1 MKRII
6 SISPGSSQRDYRMTT
21 TLLGTHIE
29 IQRFGSDGDNQRAVN
44 LVQTYAS
51 QGDVLSLE
59 GVVPAFRTSS
69 DILVQREIAHLA
81 THAGTTPLVTG
92 RHFKTLLERWCLK
105 RMAEILPGS
114 LQGRRVLMVQG
125 LASYPLAQVLVQYQ
139 PHVQFADPL
148 LQTGL
153 PFAPCLRSLKQLQW
167 YAGVSPFLTAVWSQ
181 QQRNQPTR
189 LLARMHRLFAQ
200 AGVLVATF
208 ETLHQFL
215 PADLRGRLLITDD
228 PTPQEIEHLREQ
240 GLTTLVTMTPP
251 LSQEHP
257 FVATSV
263 LEAIARVVL
272 AAQGKQPDEAHLLDF
287 ISQAGWEPAVQQL
300 DERRKKPSFA
310 FVVHPLQVEHIFLHP
325 RFRFARYLPKR
336 LVEWGAAFLPPLYLS
351 RIRGI
356 RSQSTGEEIEGM
368 LLSLTA
374 TPREMLRRPPAFTYR
389 RLLHA
394 ASIAERR
401 GAKLMGLGAFT
412 SIVGDAGV
420 TVAQQCSIGITTG
433 NALTVATTLE
443 AAKVAVQLMG
453 GRVDEGCAVIIGAT
467 GSIGAACARLLAMAI
482 GDVVLVA
489 PRPERLLAL
498 KKQIEAETAGAR
510 VLATTSA
517 DAYIRRADLIIT
529 TTSSLHGG
537 VLDIEQLK
545 PGAVICDVARPPNV
559 LQAEADRRPDVL
571 VIESG
576 EVRLPGEPDFGFDI
590 DLPPGTAYACLSETA
605 LLAME
610 GWFADYT
617 VGRNIQVERVKEMY
631 RLMKKHGL
639 ELAGLRSFGKH
650 INAEDIAQKRR
661 LAILRGQGQGNGE

>member
-1 MKRII
+1 LKRII
-6 SISPGSSQRDYRMTT
+6 SISPGSSQRDYRLTT
-21 TLLGTHIE
+21 TLLGTNIE
-29 IQRFGSDGDNQRAVN
+29 IERFGSDGDTERAVR

-51 QGDVLSLE
+51 QGDMLSLE

-69 DILVQREIAHLA
+69 DILVQREVAHLA
-81 THAGTTPLVTG
+81 AHAGATPLVTG
-92 RHFKTLLERWCLK
+92 HRFKTLLERWCLK
-105 RMAEILPGS
+105 RMVEMVPGS

-125 LASYPLAQVLVQYQ
+125 LASYPLAQALVQYE
-139 PHVQFADPL
+139 PRVRFADPL
-148 LQTGL
+148 LQTGML
-153 PFAPCLRSLKQLQW
+153 FAPCLRSIKQLQW
-167 YAGVSPFLTAVWSQ
+167 YAGISPFLAAPWSQ
-181 QQRNQPTR
+181 QPGNPPTP
-189 LLARMHRLFAQ
+189 LLARMHRLFAW
-200 AGVLVATF
+200 ADVLIGDF
-208 ETLHQFL
+208 ETFHRFL
-215 PADLRGRLLITDD
+215 PTDLRGRLLITDE
-228 PTPQEIEHLREQ
+228 PSSREIAQLREHR
-240 GLTTLVTMTPP
+240 LATLVTMTPP

-257 FVATSV
+257 FVSTSV

-272 AAQGKQPDEAHLLDF
+272 SAQGKPADEAHLLDF

-325 RFRFARYLPKR
+325 RFRFARYLPRR
-336 LVEWGAAFLPPLYLS
+336 LVEWVAAFLPPLYLS

-356 RSQSTGEEIEGM
+356 RSQATGEEIEGM

-394 ASIAERR
+394 AHMAERR

-482 GDVVLVA
+482 GNVVLVA

-498 KKQIEAETAGAR
+498 KKQIEAETAGAH
-510 VLATTSA
+510 VLATTCA
-517 DAYIRRADLIIT
+517 DAYIGRADLIIT

-610 GWFADYT
+610 GWFVDYT
-617 VGRNIQVERVKEMY
+617 VGRTIQVERVKEMY

-650 INAEDIAQKRR
+650 ISAEDIAEKRR
-661 LAILRGQGQGNGE
+661 LASIRGRE